1 MRKKRKASEVNAGS
15 MADIAFLL
23 LIFFLTTTSIYNDKG
38 LDVVL
43 PPYYEGPVGQ
53 IAEQNVAV
61 IRINQAEKIL
71 FEGKEIEINQLGE
84 RLTYF
89 IMNPA
94 KRKKLPSSP
103 NKAVVS
109 IQNDPQI
116 SYAFYMLVYSEIKA
130 AYRNLREDMSMDLFG
145 KSLSELSTNEKN
157 QIKQLLP
164 NKISEAEYVSL

>member
-1 MRKKRKASEVNAGS
+1 
-15 MADIAFLL
+15 
-23 LIFFLTTTSIYNDKG
+23 
-38 LDVVL
+38 
-43 PPYYEGPVGQ
+43 
-53 IAEQNVAV
+53 
-61 IRINQAEKIL
+61 
-71 FEGKEIEINQLGE
+71 
-84 RLTYF
+84 
-89 IMNPA
+89 MNPA